1 MPLTASCLNTI
12 AEECILLLRTL
23 YNNKS
28 TEQKIITDLPSY
40 FDSLIVLNLISATDY
55 LSNPML
61 EKNVFVSKNIYFN
74 QYLKLYLVIFQKLQ
88 GLSYSAM
95 ASLMVIGGF
104 DNRPRIGGNVLVK
117 GETQG
122 LLV

>member
-74 QYLKLYLVIFQKLQ
+74 
-88 GLSYSAM
+88 
-95 ASLMVIGGF
+95 
-104 DNRPRIGGNVLVK
+104 
-117 GETQG
+117 
-122 LLV
+122 